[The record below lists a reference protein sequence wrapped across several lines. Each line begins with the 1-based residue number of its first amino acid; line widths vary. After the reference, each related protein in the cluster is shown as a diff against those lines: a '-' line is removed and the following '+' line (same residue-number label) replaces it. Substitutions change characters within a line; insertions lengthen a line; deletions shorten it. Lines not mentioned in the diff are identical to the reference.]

1 MGAIVVSPLIHH
13 VAAHPLLPSNVQ
25 ILLID
30 RRIYFA
36 DCKARPA
43 ALSFRP
49 CCVLLISRKSLTRP
63 SLQKMAARFAQFRKD
78 ANIWPRSA
86 GSASNV
92 GTGSRFAS

>member
-13 VAAHPLLPSNVQ
+13 VAAHPLPSNVQ

-30 RRIYFA
+30 RRIHFV
-36 DCKARPA
+36 DSKARPA
-43 ALSFRP
+43 AL
-49 CCVLLISRKSLTRP
+49 SLTRP

>member
-13 VAAHPLLPSNVQ
+13 VAAHPLPCNVQ

-30 RRIYFA
+30 RRIHFA
-36 DCKARPA
+36 DSKARPA